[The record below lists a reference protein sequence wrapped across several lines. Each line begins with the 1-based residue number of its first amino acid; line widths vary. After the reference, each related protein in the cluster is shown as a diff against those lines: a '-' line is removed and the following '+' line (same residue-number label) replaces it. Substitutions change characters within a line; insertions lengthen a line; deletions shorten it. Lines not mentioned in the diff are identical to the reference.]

1 MNLPSTIAFP
11 GSDAQRRAEYAAME
25 AQRVK
30 AYRVISPQGLSRSS
44 FEELLLVEEEE
55 DENHDDDLNA

>member
-1 MNLPSTIAFP
+1 
-11 GSDAQRRAEYAAME
+11 ME